1 MNHIGM
7 KFSLFTD
14 YGSLNSKPVFDAF
27 ANGANLLGHD
37 IVFNDY
43 DCDVP
48 VIWSVLWNGRMA
60 KNRTVW
66 QFFRQQGRPVVVLEV
81 GGLKRNKTWKVGLN
95 GINRDACFGN
105 TGNSSSRFEGLGLE
119 LKPWKTDNTGDILIC
134 TQHDKSQQLANI
146 SQTQLVLDTIKHIR
160 KQTSKRIIL
169 RPHPRCPMPAIE
181 YEYENVVRREPKHIV
196 NTYDDYDFD
205 LTDVY
210 LVYSFSSN
218 PGLQSAMQ
226 GVPVC
231 ASEHSLAYDVAN
243 DWFGDINNL
252 KYPDRQQWA
261 NDLAYTEWTI
271 EEISTGNPLKRLTS
285 SL

>member
-27 ANGANLLGHD
+27 ANGARLLGHD

-48 VIWSVLWNGRMA
+48 VIWSVLWNGRMS

-81 GGLKRNKTWKVGLN
+81 GGLKRNSTWKVGIN
-95 GINRDACFGN
+95 GINRDAYFGSG
-105 TGNSSSRFEGLGLE
+105 GNSSSRFEGLGLE
-119 LKPWKTDNTGDILIC
+119 LKPWKTDNTGDILFC

-146 SQTQLVLDTIKHIR
+146 SQSNLILKTIEHIR

-169 RPHPRCPMPAIE
+169 RPHPRCPLPAIE
-181 YEYENVVRREPKHIV
+181 YEFENVVRQEPRQII

-205 LTDVY
+205 LTNVY

-218 PGLQSAMQ
+218 PGLQSAIQ

-231 ASEHSLAYDVAN
+231 VSEHSLAYDVSN